1 MEEIWKDVPGFEG
14 LYQASTEGNIRS
26 LNYNGT
32 RGRIQNLKR
41 KENKKGYYRV
51 VLCNKDH
58 KKKEYQ
64 WGRVIALTFIPN
76 PENKPE
82 ITYIDKDKTNNK
94 PENIKWAT
102 YREISMEN
110 LEDKHIIYDGK
121 SFRNEK
127 EMAKYYNI
135 SETNYRRRKQRGWS
149 VEETLSIPV
158 NKSNCGGK
166 PLYYNYYG
174 KSMTLV
180 EISKQTGIKSETI
193 QRRISEGWD
202 LYSAA
207 ETPISI
213 FKRRNKK

>member
-1 MEEIWKDVPGFEG
+1 MEEIWRDVPGYEG

-32 RGRIQNLKR
+32 RGKIQNLKR

-58 KKKEYQ
+58 KKKEHQ

-82 ITYIDKDKTNNK
+82 ITYIDKDATNNK

-102 YREISMEN
+102 YREVSIEN

-149 VEETLSIPV
+149 LEETLSIPV

-174 KSMTLV
+174 KLMTLV
-180 EISKQTGIKSETI
+180 QISEQTGIKSETI

-202 LYSAA
+202 LYNAA